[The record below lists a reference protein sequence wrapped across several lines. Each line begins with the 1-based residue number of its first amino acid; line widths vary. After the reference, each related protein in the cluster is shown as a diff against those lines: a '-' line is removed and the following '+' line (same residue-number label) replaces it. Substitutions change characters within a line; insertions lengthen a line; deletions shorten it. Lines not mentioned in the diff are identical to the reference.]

1 MQSYQE
7 LPEGYREI
15 LHIDLQKD
23 KKLMLTVN
31 ILAAVIMAAM
41 FAAVIWVVPL
51 STMFDFEDLT
61 GMWLKTMAMALGYL
75 AYMVLHEAVHGI
87 VMRHYCDAKV
97 TFGFTGMYAFAASKA
112 YYCRKHYLVIALAP
126 IVVWGIILGILN
138 FMVPLSWFY
147 VVYFIQAGNISGA
160 AGDLYV
166 TWRMSRLPEDILVQD
181 DGVSMTVF
189 SAQDGWRK

>member
-1 MQSYQE
+1 MRSYTD
-7 LPEGYREI
+7 LPAGYREI

-23 KKLMLTVN
+23 KKLMLIVN
-31 ILAAVIMAAM
+31 ILAALLMIAM
-41 FAAVIWVVPL
+41 FAAAIPYVPI
-51 STMFDFEDLT
+51 STMFDFGDIT
-61 GMWLKTMAMALGYL
+61 GMWVKTMTMCIGFV
-75 AYMVLHEAVHGI
+75 AYMFLHEAVHGI

-112 YYCRKHYLVIALAP
+112 YYCRKHYIVIALAP
-126 IVVWGIILGILN
+126 IIVWGILLGILN
-138 FMVPLSWFY
+138 FMVPNQWFY

-166 TWRMSRLPEDILVQD
+166 SWRMSRLPKDILVQD

-189 SAQDGWRK
+189 SAEG